1 MSNRSDNIRSKLMP
15 NGNIRF
21 YQADKPDKRC
31 VSELQITDPN
41 NISVT
46 VTTAHGGGML
56 SNISDIQAVRKFRTD
71 EMRERRRLHGDKGD
85 PPPMAFATPS
95 QAY

>member
-1 MSNRSDNIRSKLMP
+1 MSNRSDNIRSKMMP

-21 YQADKPDKRC
+21 YRNDRRDKPA

-46 VTTAHGGGML
+46 VTTAHGGGYVIEYL
-56 SNISDIQAVRKFRTD
+56 
-71 EMRERRRLHGDKGD
+71 
-85 PPPMAFATPS
+85 
-95 QAY
+95 